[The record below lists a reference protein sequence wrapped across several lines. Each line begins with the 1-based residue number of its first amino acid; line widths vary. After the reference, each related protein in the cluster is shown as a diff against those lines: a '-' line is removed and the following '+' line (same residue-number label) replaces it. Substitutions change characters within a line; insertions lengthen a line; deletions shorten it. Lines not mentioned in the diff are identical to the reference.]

1 MTGFVQIL
9 GVLSARSIFNER
21 LISCVRTR
29 EKWPFHHFLTLVI
42 GKYSKEERNK
52 LSDHFNCILVV
63 RIDST
68 TCDRNMKENYFGV
81 QNRVER
87 FKGDG
92 LLIIDS
98 LRIEIN
104 LSAMYVSV
112 RRMKRIMLLLLDG
125 ILGNYMLLA
134 STFLIFFLLGTC
146 PDNFSGKAQ

>member
-1 MTGFVQIL
+1 MYKIF

-42 GKYSKEERNK
+42 DKCSKEERNK

-92 LLIIDS
+92 LLSVIV
-98 LRIEIN
+98 REN
-104 LSAMYVSV
+104 QAMA
-112 RRMKRIMLLLLDG
+112 KDG
-125 ILGNYMLLA
+125 GRPI
-134 STFLIFFLLGTC
+134 SLIFSAFETYQIRLRLVV
-146 PDNFSGKAQ
+146 FK

>member
-1 MTGFVQIL
+1 MTGCVHIL

-42 GKYSKEERNK
+42 DKCSTVERNK

-92 LLIIDS
+92 LL
-98 LRIEIN
+98 N
-104 LSAMYVSV
+104 A
-112 RRMKRIMLLLLDG
+112 IMDGLALLHLHE
-125 ILGNYMLLA
+125 Y
-134 STFLIFFLLGTC
+134 IFFAINKIWLTNQSSSSVIPNIMSL
-146 PDNFSGKAQ
+146 

>member
-1 MTGFVQIL
+1 MTECVQIL

-29 EKWPFHHFLTLVI
+29 EKWPFHHFLTLAIDKCSEV
-42 GKYSKEERNK
+42 ERNK

-92 LLIIDS
+92 LLKILNLVYCISAGQTCLLQAQWDFTLEGVFEHSNWLRTPFNMAEPSGDDTDS
-98 LRIEIN
+98 
-104 LSAMYVSV
+104 
-112 RRMKRIMLLLLDG
+112 
-125 ILGNYMLLA
+125 
-134 STFLIFFLLGTC
+134 
-146 PDNFSGKAQ
+146 

>member
-1 MTGFVQIL
+1 MCTNFG
-9 GVLSARSIFNER
+9 GLSARSIFNER

-29 EKWPFHHFLTLVI
+29 EKWPFHHFSTLVI
-42 GKYSKEERNK
+42 DKCSKEERNK

-92 LLIIDS
+92 LLIIVYS
-98 LRIEIN
+98 LRPFTC
-104 LSAMYVSV
+104 
-112 RRMKRIMLLLLDG
+112 KDLLQYFG
-125 ILGNYMLLA
+125 KCKQV
-134 STFLIFFLLGTC
+134 FFLLLVIVMDSIKSNVSVYFVEGI
-146 PDNFSGKAQ
+146 Q

>member
-1 MTGFVQIL
+1 MTGCVQIL

-42 GKYSKEERNK
+42 DKCSTVERNK

-87 FKGDG
+87 FKGHG
-92 LLIIDS
+92 LLIVGHPDITDS
-98 LRIEIN
+98 F
-104 LSAMYVSV
+104 A
-112 RRMKRIMLLLLDG
+112 
-125 ILGNYMLLA
+125 
-134 STFLIFFLLGTC
+134 C
-146 PDNFSGKAQ
+146 PGKKLYISS